1 MSQERKRFD
10 TRLRQALALLET
22 KGLGRSNY
30 APPLF
35 RLLWKFG
42 ATVPPPQMASFAF
55 NGLLMGVFFGM
66 FWGLL
71 MWLLLWGGQG
81 LPLAIGAM
89 VAAFAGAPFGLSMAW
104 YMRHSA
110 RKRAIPKWRD
120 FIPET

>member
-42 ATVPPPQMASFAF
+42 ATVPPQMASFAF
-55 NGLLMGVFFGM
+55 NGLLMGGFFGV

-89 VAAFAGAPFGLSMAW
+89 VAAFAGALFGLSMAW